1 MTDLKGIKTV
11 HSLTLE
17 TSETQSKGTFCG
29 CKKAQSVEIMKQ
41 SVEKVQMK
49 C

>member
-11 HSLTLE
+11 HSLTLG
-17 TSETQSKGTFCG
+17 TSETALNDIVWCLQNP
-29 CKKAQSVEIMKQ
+29 QSVENTKQ